1 MPKPIFFFKE
11 DTEHGYL
18 CQWYPAPFT
27 TADGV
32 TFNCA
37 EQWMMWSKAR
47 MAGDDSSQLAILKT
61 KEPRKQKSLGRKVKG
76 FDDAKWDESECDSS
90 LGTVR
95 ASDVMRTQSR
105 ARSWKRG
112 II

>member
-1 MPKPIFFFKE
+1 
-11 DTEHGYL
+11 
-18 CQWYPAPFT
+18 
-27 TADGV
+27 
-32 TFNCA
+32 
-37 EQWMMWSKAR
+37 MMWSKAR
-47 MAGDDSSQLAILKT
+47 MAGDDSSQTAILKT

-76 FDDAKWDESECDSS
+76 FDDAKWDESESDSP

-95 ASDVMRTQSR
+95 AADVMRTQSR